1 MKYYIWTSLSTNII
15 KFEMK
20 YFNYILIIIGA
31 FVAMYVKAGEEQNQ
45 LLLIVGIV
53 LLIVGMYRIARTI
66 PSKYDS
72 DRTDNSENEQ

>member
-1 MKYYIWTSLSTNII
+1 
-15 KFEMK
+15 MK